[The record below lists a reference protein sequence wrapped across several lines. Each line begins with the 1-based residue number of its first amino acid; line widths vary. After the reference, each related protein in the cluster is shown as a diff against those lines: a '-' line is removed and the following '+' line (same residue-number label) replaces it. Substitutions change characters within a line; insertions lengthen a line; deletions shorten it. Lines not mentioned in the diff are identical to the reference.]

1 MGDLFIHRLENGLM
15 VVLREHRASPVA
27 TFWVWYRVGARN
39 EVPGF
44 TGISHWVEH
53 MLFKG
58 TSSYGKGDLVRIV
71 DRHGGTWN
79 AFTWKDYTAYFEVL
93 PSEHIDLALRLEAD
107 RMTNALFDPR
117 EVESERTVVIS
128 EREGLENF
136 PQFYLREEV
145 EALAFKVH
153 PYRNPVIGWKEDLRR
168 IAREDLYRHYR
179 TYYHPNNAL
188 IVAVGDFSAP
198 SLLKAIEEMFGPIPP
213 AEQIPEVHV
222 QEPPQDGERRLVLR
236 RPGPTAY
243 VHLAYHA
250 PQASHPDFVPLL
262 VVDGLL
268 SGFKGIGFQD
278 GQGSG
283 RSSRLYRA
291 LVDRGLATEVSSAY
305 PAQVD
310 PTLFHIEATVRT
322 GVDPQRVEQAILD
335 EIHRLKEEPVP
346 EDELAKVK
354 KQARAQLAY
363 TSDGVFGQAVWLG
376 TAAIVSSVDLYTGLL
391 DAIERVS
398 QEDILRVCQRYLRSN
413 ALTSGWFL
421 PEPGGGGVSGKDAP
435 SVVAWWNP
443 GTPKSSPALHVR
455 LTPETVRR
463 SVLPNGLVVLVHEN
477 PASNSVVVHGAIQAG
492 AMVEERAQEGAAKF
506 VAASLLRGT
515 SRRTSREIAEE
526 LDRMGAGLVTRSALE
541 VTTFS
546 GRSLAED
553 LPHLLDIV
561 ADVLI
566 HPTFPDEEIEKVRG
580 EMLTSIREAE
590 QNTQKVAE
598 RIFRNLAFPEGHP
611 HRKHPE
617 GREEVVAA
625 LTRNDLALFHRAH
638 YRPDATILAVVGD
651 VQAGRVI
658 ELVEELFGKWQADG
672 AKASFEVPEASLP
685 PAPQREL
692 VVLPGKSQADIVLGV
707 PGIPRRSEDYH
718 ATLMA
723 NLILGQLGMM
733 GRLGANIREQKGMAY
748 YAFSQL
754 QAGLLAGPWWVRA
767 GVNPRNVE
775 SAIETILEEIHR
787 LQEELVDEG
796 ELSDA
801 RGYLIGS
808 LAIRHETN
816 QGMAQA
822 LVDMELYQLGLDYLV
837 RFPGIVSG
845 IDPEA
850 IQRAAQRFS
859 LTGYTVAIAGPEI

>member
-1 MGDLFIHRLENGLM
+1 MEDLLVHRLENGLT
-15 VVLREHRASPVA
+15 VILREHRTSPVA

-39 EVPGF
+39 ELPGI

-93 PSEHIDLALRLEAD
+93 PSEHLELALRLEAD
-107 RMTNALFDPR
+107 RMRNALFDPQ
-117 EVESERTVVIS
+117 EVESERTVIIS

-153 PYRNPVIGWKEDLRR
+153 PYRYPVIGWKEDLRR
-168 IAREDLYRHYR
+168 ITRDDLYRHYR
-179 TYYHPNNAL
+179 TYYHPNNAV
-188 IVAVGDFSAP
+188 IVVVGDFSAP
-198 SLLKAIEEMFGPIPP
+198 SLLRAIEEMFSPIPP
-213 AEQIPEVHV
+213 AEEIPDVHV
-222 QEPPQDGERRLVLR
+222 EEPRQEGERRLILR

-250 PQASHPDFVPLL
+250 PEASHPDFVPLL
-262 VVDGLL
+262 VADGLL

-278 GQGSG
+278 GRGSG

-291 LVDRGLATEVSSAY
+291 LVDQGLATEVSSAY
-305 PAQVD
+305 PAQIA
-310 PTLFHIEATVRT
+310 PALFRIEATVRT
-322 GVDPQRVEQAILD
+322 GVDPQVVERAILQ
-335 EIHRLKEEPVP
+335 EIERLKEEPIP
-346 EDELAKVK
+346 EEELAKVR

-363 TSDGVFGQAVWLG
+363 TSDGVFGQAVWIG
-376 TAAIVSSVDLYTGLL
+376 IATIVASVDLYTGLL

-398 QEDILRVCQRYLRSN
+398 QEDVQRVCRQYLRPG
-413 ALTSGWFL
+413 AMTVGWFL
-421 PEPGGGGVSGKDAP
+421 PEPGGSGGGRKGAP
-435 SVVAWWNP
+435 GVVAWLNP
-443 GTPKSSPALHVR
+443 RPPRSFSALHVR

-477 PASNSVVVHGAIQAG
+477 PASNSVVVHGAIRAG
-492 AMVEERAQEGAAKF
+492 AMVEERGQEGIAKF
-506 VAASLLRGT
+506 VASTLLRGT
-515 SRRTSREIAEE
+515 SRRSSREIAEE
-526 LDRMGAGLVTRSALE
+526 LDQMGAGLSIRSYLE

-553 LPHLLDIV
+553 LPRLLDIA

-566 HPTFPDEEIEKVRG
+566 HPTFPGEEVEKVRG

-590 QNTQKVAE
+590 QDTQKVAE
-598 RIFRNLAFPEGHP
+598 RAFRNLAFPEGHP
-611 HRKHPE
+611 HHKRPD

-625 LTRNDLALFHRAH
+625 LTREDLAQFHRAH
-638 YRPDATILAVVGD
+638 FRPDATILAVVGD
-651 VQAGRVI
+651 VRADRVVK
-658 ELVEELFGKWQADG
+658 LVEELFGVWPSDGPQAPLD
-672 AKASFEVPEASLP
+672 VPEVSLP
-685 PAPQREL
+685 SAPQREF
-692 VVLPGKSQADIVLGV
+692 VALPGKSQADIVLGV
-707 PGIPRRSEDYH
+707 PGISRRSEDYH
-718 ATLMA
+718 ATMVA

-733 GRLGANIREQKGMAY
+733 GRLGANIREEKGMAY
-748 YAFSQL
+748 YAYSQL

-775 SAIETILEEIHR
+775 RAIEAILEEIRR
-787 LQEELVDEG
+787 LQEEPVDEG

-822 LVDMELYQLGLDYLV
+822 LVDMELYGLGLDYLV
-837 RFPGIVSG
+837 RFPGIVFG
-845 IDPEA
+845 IDAEA
-850 IQRAAQRFS
+850 IQKAAHRLS
-859 LTGYTVAIAGPEI
+859 LTGFTVAIAGPEA